1 MKRRA
6 NPVLSSFGEEA
17 IAHYRQTL
25 WEHEDLTDASRR
37 NYLSDLRHF
46 AAWYEATFLR
56 NTDEMASSQ
65 TEFGPQVITTPTLT
79 RYRAYLQKD
88 LRQKPNSVNRALI
101 SLKRC
106 CSWVMQKQL
115 ISYNP
120 SIPVKL
126 VGEEEHVP
134 RHLEDNEEQALV
146 AAVTLNRFGRGQR
159 DLMLTR
165 ATTKYNTNPYLF
177 L

>member
-1 MKRRA
+1 
-6 NPVLSSFGEEA
+6 
-17 IAHYRQTL
+17 
-25 WEHEDLTDASRR
+25 
-37 NYLSDLRHF
+37 
-46 AAWYEATFLR
+46 
-56 NTDEMASSQ
+56 MASSQ

-126 VGEEEHVP
+126 VGEEERVP